1 LTWIN
6 AARPCPPYTYAM
18 ATFHPDLAAQPV
30 PRYTS
35 YPTAAQFHDGVGAAD
50 QARALAS
57 IPAGAPV
64 SLYLHVPFCRQICW
78 YCGCNTGVA
87 AADRLRRYEKALLA
101 EIATVAGFMKG
112 RVMAIQFGGGSP
124 NALAAPVLARIIAAL
139 REQFDVAGDAE
150 IAMELDPR
158 ACQPGDA
165 HVLAAAGVNRISLG
179 VQTFAPHVQKL
190 INRLQPFDSIMS
202 VVDQFRSAGI
212 SAINFDLMHGLPG
225 QSVVDLT
232 ETIAQALLL
241 KPDRVAVFGYAHMPS
256 AIPRQRMIADLDL
269 PGPAARFGMM
279 TAAHRLFTAAG
290 YVAIGFDHF
299 ARAEDSLAQAAA
311 AGALIRNFQ
320 GYATHAGN
328 ALIGLG
334 ATAISQFPGLIVQNE
349 KHLGQWEA
357 AANASRLSGAR
368 GVQVSDDDARR
379 ADIIARLLCDGMVDV
394 PEPLSDAMPQLARH
408 AARGL
413 VQLHG
418 RQVALTADG
427 WPYARL
433 IASAFDAHGHKA
445 QRHSKAV

>member
-1 LTWIN
+1 
-6 AARPCPPYTYAM
+6 M
-18 ATFHPDLAAQPV
+18 AIFHPDLAALPV

-35 YPTAAQFHDGVGAAD
+35 YPTAAQFHEGVGAAE
-50 QARALAS
+50 QSRALSA

-87 AADRLRRYEKALLA
+87 ASDRLRRYEKALFA
-101 EIATVAGFMKG
+101 EIATVADLMKG
-112 RVMAIQFGGGSP
+112 RVIAVQFGGGSP

-139 REQFDVAGDAE
+139 RSQFDVASDAE

-158 ACQPGDA
+158 AIQPGDA
-165 HVLAAAGVNRISLG
+165 DVLATAGVNRISLG

-190 INRLQPFDSIMS
+190 INRIQPFDTIMAA
-202 VVDQFRSAGI
+202 VDQFRAAGI
-212 SAINFDLMHGLPG
+212 KAINFDLMYGLPG

-256 AIPRQRMIADLDL
+256 AIARQRMISLSDL
-269 PGPAARFGMM
+269 PGAAARFAMSA
-279 TAAHRLFTAAG
+279 AAHRLFTAAG
-290 YVAIGFDHF
+290 YAAIGFDHF
-299 ARAEDSLAQAAA
+299 AHPDDSLAIAAA
-311 AGALIRNFQ
+311 SGAMIRNFQ
-320 GYATHAGN
+320 GYATQAGE
-328 ALIGLG
+328 AVIGLG
-334 ATAISQFPGLIVQNE
+334 ATAISQFSSLIVQND

-357 AANASRLSGAR
+357 RVNAGQLAGTR
-368 GVQVSDDDARR
+368 GVVVSEDDATRG
-379 ADIIARLLCDGMVDV
+379 AVIARLLCDGEVEV
-394 PEPLSDAMPQLARH
+394 PETLADALPGLAGH

-418 RQVALTADG
+418 RQLALTADG

-433 IASAFDAHGHKA
+433 VASAFDSHLKTP

>member
-1 LTWIN
+1 
-6 AARPCPPYTYAM
+6 M
-18 ATFHPDLAAQPV
+18 ATFHPDLAALPV

-35 YPTAAQFHDGVGAAD
+35 YPTAAQFHEGVGAAD
-50 QARALAS
+50 QARALVA

-87 AADRLRRYEKALLA
+87 AGDRLRRYEKALLA
-101 EIATVAGFMKG
+101 EIATVSGRMKG
-112 RVMAIQFGGGSP
+112 RVISVQFGGGSP

-139 REQFDVAGDAE
+139 RGHFDMADMCE

-158 ACQPGDA
+158 AIQPGDA
-165 HVLAAAGVNRISLG
+165 AVLAAAGVNRISLG

-190 INRLQPFDSIMS
+190 INRLQSFDTIMS
-202 VVDQFRSAGI
+202 AVEQFRAAGI
-212 SAINFDLMHGLPG
+212 SAINFDLMYGLPG

-232 ETIAQALLL
+232 ETIEQALLL
-241 KPDRVAVFGYAHMPS
+241 RPDRVAVFGYAHMPS
-256 AIPRQRMIADLDL
+256 AIARQRMISDLDL
-269 PGPAARFGMM
+269 PGLAARFAMS
-279 TAAHRLFTAAG
+279 TVAHRLFTAAG
-290 YVAIGFDHF
+290 YAAIGFDHF
-299 ARAEDSLAQAAA
+299 AKPHDSLAQAAA
-311 AGALIRNFQ
+311 SGEMIRNFQ
-320 GYATHAGN
+320 GYATQAGV

-357 AANASRLSGAR
+357 AVNGGRLAGGR
-368 GVQVSDDDARR
+368 GVAVTDDDAQRS
-379 ADIIARLLCDGMVDV
+379 DMIARLLCDGRVDV
-394 PEPLSDAMPQLARH
+394 PEPMVDALPSLAKH

-418 RQVALTADG
+418 RHVALTPDG

-433 IASAFDAHGHKA
+433 IASAFDAHQHA
-445 QRHSKAV
+445 ARRHSTSV